1 MDLNTH
7 FTGGTD
13 IRMNTREMSTRKH
26 GEVYREATMFGCVT
40 TQTVCRGATD
50 LRGSVAPPT
59 DVLPLRF
66 AMDLNTHF
74 TRGTDIR
81 INTREMSTREHGEVY
96 WEATMFG
103 CVTALT
109 VCRGATDLRY
119 ELQDSIEHPAL
130 CLAHSGRFIA

>member
-1 MDLNTH
+1 MDPDTH

-26 GEVYREATMFGCVT
+26 GEVYR
-40 TQTVCRGATD
+40 
-50 LRGSVAPPT
+50 
-59 DVLPLRF
+59 
-66 AMDLNTHF
+66 
-74 TRGTDIR
+74 
-81 INTREMSTREHGEVY
+81 
-96 WEATMFG
+96 EATMFG